1 MSDTLQVEAR
11 TGHGSRHA
19 RKLRAE
25 GTLPIVLYGHGKE
38 TLSLQ
43 VPARQVRDVLKHGG
57 KVVQLEGASSEQALL
72 QSLQWDTFGQYLMHV
87 DLLRVRKGEKVHVEV
102 AVEMKGEAPGER
114 EGGIVTLLLHS
125 IEVEAP
131 PRAIPE
137 RLHVDVSELH
147 INDSIPVSAIFDLPE
162 GATFVTDEEEVLVSC
177 NPPKVVE
184 EPEDATTEAAG
195 EPELV
200 GGEKSED
207 ADDGGE
213 KAED

>member
-11 TGHGSRHA
+11 TGRGSRHA
-19 RKLRAE
+19 QKLRAE
-25 GTLPIVLYGHGKE
+25 GTVPMVLYGHGKD

-43 VPARQVRDVLKHGG
+43 VPAKQVRAVLKHGG
-57 KVVQLEGASSEQALL
+57 KVVQLEGASDEQALL
-72 QSLQWDTFGQYLMHV
+72 QSLQWDTFGRHLMHV

-114 EGGIVTLLLHS
+114 EGGIVSLLLHS

-137 RLHVDVSELH
+137 RLHVDIGELH
-147 INDSIPVSAIFDLPE
+147 INDSLPVSAIIDLPE
-162 GATFVTDEEEVLVSC
+162 GASFATDADAVLVTC
-177 NPPKVVE
+177 NPPKVAE

-200 GGEKSED
+200 GGDKSDDAEGSED
-207 ADDGGE
+207 S
-213 KAED
+213 